1 MALKLNDLLEKLAGD
16 ANSIEDASSASVE
29 ETSTNRTDSEYIEKI
44 ASALDFMV
52 SNTSVVET
60 EPQSEATDRLKSA
73 LSSVVGSVEE
83 RTKEASEEASD
94 EASVTNAVS
103 RLRESLRV
111 KIASKDEAAKEEEDN
126 FIGNV
131 LTRIQAMNASGEPE
145 VEIDQD
151 EDGEKTAAPNT
162 TSFEDVPDTL
172 TDEADDPAED
182 STKVAGRLTLA
193 DMLEKAIGDDSEQAA
208 DSVLSE
214 SVKTAASHDE
224 SASASSKLRNSLLGR
239 ARR

>member
-83 RTKEASEEASD
+83 RTKEASE